1 MRENRFSFKTI
12 ILAVILLTSTVL
24 LADTQ
29 QEIDHLLDFVG
40 KTDCKYIRNGSTHTG
55 LEAKEHINKKY
66 AYYKDQIHSAED
78 FIKYSATKSEMS
90 GVSYKVLCPGKS
102 TQDSSAWL
110 LDELKHFRN
119 SKNISK

>member
-1 MRENRFSFKTI
+1 MRKNRFSFKTI
-12 ILAVILLTSTVL
+12 ILLLIVLASSTL

-40 KTDCKYIRNGSTHTG
+40 KTNCKYIRNGSSHTG
-55 LEAKEHINKKY
+55 LKAKEHISKKY

-90 GVSYKVLCPGKS
+90 GTKYKVLCPGKS
-102 TQDSSAWL
+102 TQNSSDWL
-110 LDELKHFRN
+110 LDELKHYRN
-119 SKNISK
+119 MP

>member
-1 MRENRFSFKTI
+1 M
-12 ILAVILLTSTVL
+12 ILLASTVL

-40 KTDCKYIRNGSTHTG
+40 KTNCKYVRNGSSHTG
-55 LEAKEHINKKY
+55 PEAKGHINKKY

-90 GVSYKVLCPGKS
+90 GRKYKVLCPGKS
-102 TQDSSAWL
+102 TQDSNEWL
-110 LDELKHFRN
+110 LNELKHYRN
-119 SKNISK
+119 MP